1 MTTEQQLARMLVA
14 AIKQLGGHL
23 YVTEDQLDKQGGW
36 NIVWE
41 HVEPVKDEIGIK
53 LSLRSGEVL
62 IAHVDN
68 DVATVVL

>member
-1 MTTEQQLARMLVA
+1 MTTEQQLARMLVVA
-14 AIKQLGGHL
+14 LHQLGGAMEVSQEL
-23 YVTEDQLDKQGGW
+23 LDHMGSY

-41 HVEPVKDEIGIK
+41 PRADTLAVKV
-53 LSLRSGEVL
+53 SVRAGELL